1 MKFAFMLRVMLR
13 YSALNTTIRSK
24 AGFSLVELMMVIA
37 VFIILSAI
45 AVPSSTK
52 WLANYRLKVG
62 ASDVYAALQ
71 LARSSALKENADV
84 VVWFD
89 VNNDTYRLYEDTDG
103 DRNQDAGEK
112 TIKDGTIQDSVDM
125 YNTNFSS
132 WANQTYF
139 NSRGIA
145 EGGWGYVYLK
155 SAADK
160 YKRIT
165 LWTTGN
171 LKIESSSDGSSWS

>member
-1 MKFAFMLRVMLR
+1 MLTFLR
-13 YSALNTTIRSK
+13 SPRIRND
-24 AGFSLVELMMVIA
+24 AGFSLIELMV
-37 VFIILSAI
+37 VCGLFIILAAI
-45 AVPSSTK
+45 AAPASTD

-71 LARSSALKENADV
+71 LARSTALKENNDV

-89 VNNDTYRLYEDTDG
+89 VNNDTYRLYEDEDG
-103 DRNQDAGEK
+103 DRNQDAGDK
-112 TIKDGTIQDSVDM
+112 TIKDGTIEDGVDM
-125 YNTNFSS
+125 YNTSFSS
-132 WANQTYF
+132 WSNQTYF

-145 EGGWGYVYLK
+145 EGGWGYVFLQ
-155 SAADK
+155 SDTDK

-171 LKIESSSDGSSWS
+171 LKIETSSDGSSWN